1 MGFLSPLLLLLGLA
15 AAVPLILHLFQRQQG
30 PRVVFPALRYLRRA
44 EKEHARRIK
53 LRQLLLLALRVAMLL
68 LLALAAARPF
78 FRHGGGGHEPTAVVI
93 ILDNSLST
101 GLVMGERRVLDALKD
116 RALETLERAGPDD
129 RFWLIRAATPWEA
142 AVPGDAAATAQRVRE
157 TEVASAAADL
167 NGALARA
174 RALLAAGAE
183 GRAAE
188 IHVLTD
194 LQASAFPGTAPAAGT
209 DAPPVMVWAPGGEPP
224 ANAAIAAVEIG
235 GGLAPRAGERSM
247 ISVEIAGS
255 RAEEDSVVVRLA
267 LDGRMT
273 AADHAAVPG
282 TAQIPL
288 PARSA
293 GIVSG
298 WVEIDPDALR
308 GDDRRYFVLRVE
320 PPPVVRT
327 TQPLPFVDE
336 ALAVLANAGRIRL
349 EGRGAGSGA
358 ADIVIAPAA
367 IGADAVRSERT
378 VVVLPPT
385 SPLELPAVNN
395 RLAQAGI
402 PWRYARVEGAGEAR
416 FAPVEEG
423 DELLRAL
430 EDVRLQQVYRLERT
444 GPTPSAGGDGAAPAA
459 LDSTLLRLRDGST
472 WAVRGELPGTKGRY
486 VLLASPLTLE
496 ASTLPSSAAMLPL
509 LDRMLGAWAAAEP
522 ARSHVAPGEPVVL
535 PSLAD
540 AVERPD
546 GVRDPVEGGSRYR
559 APAQPGVYRV
569 LAGDRLVDA
578 FAVNPPAIES
588 DLARLDRRQ
597 LTAMLDGWRVR
608 VTDDADDWLRLIYHR
623 RLGREVWRPL
633 LLLAL
638 ALLLVEG
645 LVAAAGRARAARPAG
660 QAATRPVPRGDEKVP
675 AGHAAP
681 AAAGTAVSDHRR
693 SGAN

>member
-1 MGFLSPLLLLLGLA
+1 LLLLGLA

-53 LRQLLLLALRVAMLL
+53 LRQLLLLALRMTMLL

-78 FRHGGGGHEPTAVVI
+78 FRHGGGGHEPTAAVI

-101 GLVMGERRVLDALKD
+101 GLVMGERRELDPLKD
-116 RALETLERAGPDD
+116 RALETLERAGPADPI
-129 RFWLIRAATPWEA
+129 WLIRAPTPCEA
-142 AVPGDAAATAQRVRE
+142 AGPGGAAATEPRVIE

-327 TQPLPFVDE
+327 T
-336 ALAVLANAGRIRL
+336 
-349 EGRGAGSGA
+349 
-358 ADIVIAPAA
+358 
-367 IGADAVRSERT
+367 
-378 VVVLPPT
+378 
-385 SPLELPAVNN
+385 
-395 RLAQAGI
+395 
-402 PWRYARVEGAGEAR
+402 
-416 FAPVEEG
+416 
-423 DELLRAL
+423 
-430 EDVRLQQVYRLERT
+430 
-444 GPTPSAGGDGAAPAA
+444 
-459 LDSTLLRLRDGST
+459 
-472 WAVRGELPGTKGRY
+472 
-486 VLLASPLTLE
+486 
-496 ASTLPSSAAMLPL
+496 
-509 LDRMLGAWAAAEP
+509 
-522 ARSHVAPGEPVVL
+522 
-535 PSLAD
+535 
-540 AVERPD
+540 
-546 GVRDPVEGGSRYR
+546 
-559 APAQPGVYRV
+559 
-569 LAGDRLVDA
+569 
-578 FAVNPPAIES
+578 
-588 DLARLDRRQ
+588 
-597 LTAMLDGWRVR
+597 
-608 VTDDADDWLRLIYHR
+608 
-623 RLGREVWRPL
+623 
-633 LLLAL
+633 
-638 ALLLVEG
+638 
-645 LVAAAGRARAARPAG
+645 
-660 QAATRPVPRGDEKVP
+660 
-675 AGHAAP
+675 
-681 AAAGTAVSDHRR
+681 
-693 SGAN
+693 

>member
-1 MGFLSPLLLLLGLA
+1 MGFLSPFLLLLGLA

-44 EKEHARRIK
+44 EKENARRIK
-53 LRQLLLLALRVAMLL
+53 LRQLLLLALRMAMLI

-78 FRHGGGGHEPTAVVI
+78 FRRGGGGHEPTAVAI

-101 GLVMGERRVLDALKD
+101 GLVMGERRVIDELKD
-116 RALETLERAGPDD
+116 RALETLERAGSDD

-142 AVPGDAAATAQRVRE
+142 AVPGDAATTAQRVRE

-174 RALLAAGAE
+174 RALLNAGAE

-188 IHVLTD
+188 IHLLTD
-194 LQASAFPGTAPAAGT
+194 LQASAFPGDAPAPGT
-209 DAPPVMVWAPGGEPP
+209 NPPPVLVWTPDGDPP
-224 ANAAIAAVEIG
+224 PNAAVTAIEIG
-235 GGLAPRAGERSM
+235 GGLPPRAGERSS

-255 RAEEDSVVVRLA
+255 RGEDSATVRLA

-293 GIVSG
+293 GIVPG
-298 WVEIDPDALR
+298 WVELDPDALR
-308 GDDRRYFVLRVE
+308 GDDRRHFVVRVQ
-320 PPPVVRT
+320 PPPVVRS

-336 ALAVLANAGRIRL
+336 ALAVLAGAGRIRL
-349 EGRGAGSGA
+349 AGQGAGDA
-358 ADIVIAPAA
+358 EIVIAPAA
-367 IGADAVRSERT
+367 IGADAVRGERT

-402 PWRYARVEGAGEAR
+402 PWRYARVDDAGEAR
-416 FAPVEEG
+416 FAPVEDG

-430 EDVRLQQVYRLERT
+430 ESIRIQQVYRLERAA
-444 GPTPSAGGDGAAPAA
+444 GPAPAPQGEGAAASR
-459 LDSTLLRLRDGST
+459 DSTLLRLRDGAA
-472 WAVRGELPGTKGRY
+472 WAVRGELAGSNGRY
-486 VLLASPLTLE
+486 VLLASPLSLE

-509 LDRMLGAWAAAEP
+509 LDRVLGAWAAAEP
-522 ARSHVAPGEPVVL
+522 ARAHVAPGDAVVL

-546 GVRDPVEGGSRYR
+546 GVRDPVEGGARYR
-559 APAQPGVYRV
+559 APALPGIYRV
-569 LAGDRLVDA
+569 LAGDRIVDA
-578 FAVNPPAIES
+578 FAVNPPAVES
-588 DLARLDRRQ
+588 DLTRYERRQ
-597 LTAMLDGWRVR
+597 LTAALDGWRVR
-608 VTDDADDWLRLIYHR
+608 VSDDAGDWLRMIYQR

-638 ALLLVEG
+638 ALLLVET
-645 LVAAAGRARAARPAG
+645 LVAAAGRARATRPAG
-660 QAATRPVPRGDEKVP
+660 KAPAPVGATKVA
-675 AGHAAP
+675 AGHSAP
-681 AAAGTAVSDHRR
+681 AAAGAGFAENRPGTP
-693 SGAN
+693 

>member
-1 MGFLSPLLLLLGLA
+1 MGFLSPFLLLLGLA

-30 PRVVFPALRYLRRA
+30 PRMVFPALRYLRRA

-53 LRQLLLLALRVAMLL
+53 LRQLLLLALRMAMLL

-93 ILDNSLST
+93 VLDNSLST
-101 GLVMGERRVLDALKD
+101 GLVRGERRVLDELKD
-116 RALETLERAGPDD
+116 RALETLERAGADD

-142 AVPGDAAATAQRVRE
+142 AVPGDAAATAQRVRD
-157 TEVASAAADL
+157 TEVASSSADL
-167 NGALARA
+167 NAALARA

-188 IHVLTD
+188 IHLLTD
-194 LQASAFPGTAPAAGT
+194 LQASAFPGAAPTAGT
-209 DAPPVMVWAPGGEPP
+209 DPPPVMVWAPDGEPP
-224 ANAAIAAVEIG
+224 ANATVAAVEVG
-235 GGLAPRAGERSM
+235 GGLPPRAGERSS
-247 ISVEIAGS
+247 ISVELAGS
-255 RAEEDSVVVRLA
+255 RDEDSVVVRMA

-273 AADHAAVPG
+273 AADHAPVPG
-282 TAQIPL
+282 IAQIPL

-293 GIVSG
+293 GIVPG
-298 WVEIDPDALR
+298 WVELDPDALR
-308 GDDRRYFVLRVE
+308 GDDRRYFVMRVE
-320 PPPVVRT
+320 PPPVIRSM
-327 TQPLPFVDE
+327 QPMPFVDE

-349 EGRGAGSGA
+349 EDRGAA
-358 ADIVIAPAA
+358 ASDVDIVIAPAA
-367 IGADAVRSERT
+367 VGADAVRSERT
-378 VVVLPPT
+378 VVVTPPT

-402 PWRYARVEGAGEAR
+402 PWRYARVEGEGEGR
-416 FAPVEEG
+416 FASVEDG

-430 EDVRLQQVYRLERT
+430 ESIRIQQVYRLERT
-444 GPTPSAGGDGAAPAA
+444 GPAPATNGEGPAPAA
-459 LDSTLLRLRDGST
+459 LDSTLLRLRDGSA
-472 WAVRGELPGTKGRY
+472 WAVRGELPGAMGRY

-509 LDRMLGAWAAAEP
+509 LDRILGAWAAAEP
-522 ARSHVAPGEPVVL
+522 ARSHVAPGEAVVL

-546 GVRDPVEGGSRYR
+546 GVREPVEGGSRYR

-578 FAVNPPAIES
+578 FAVNPPALES
-588 DLARLDRRQ
+588 DLARLERRQ
-597 LTAMLDGWRVR
+597 LDAMLDGWRIR
-608 VTDDADDWLRLIYHR
+608 ITDDAGDWLRMIYHR

-645 LVAAAGRARAARPAG
+645 LVAAAGRARPARPAG
-660 QAATRPVPRGDEKVP
+660 GTASKAPAPRGAAKVP

-681 AAAGTAVSDHRR
+681 AAAGTGFPEDRR
-693 SGAN
+693 PGVR

>member
-1 MGFLSPLLLLLGLA
+1 MGFLSPFLLLLGLA

-53 LRQLLLLALRVAMLL
+53 LRQLLLLALRMAMLV

-101 GLVMGERRVLDALKD
+101 GLVLGERRVLDELKA
-116 RALETLERAGPDD
+116 RALETLERAGSDD

-142 AVPGDAAATAQRVRE
+142 AVPGDAASTAQRVRE
-157 TEVASAAADL
+157 TEVASASADL

-188 IHVLTD
+188 IHLLTD
-194 LQASAFPGTAPAAGT
+194 LQASAFPGTAPAAGV
-209 DAPPVMVWAPGGEPP
+209 DPPPILVWTPDGEPP
-224 ANAAIAAVEIG
+224 ANATIADVEVG
-235 GGLAPRAGERSM
+235 GGLPPRAGERSM
-247 ISVEIAGS
+247 IGVEIAGR
-255 RAEEDSVVVRLA
+255 RAEDSVVVRLA

-273 AADHAAVPG
+273 AADHAPVPG
-282 TAQIPL
+282 VAQIPL

-293 GIVSG
+293 GIVPG
-298 WVEIDPDALR
+298 WVELDPDALR
-308 GDDRRYFVLRVE
+308 GDDRRHFVLRVE
-320 PPPVVRT
+320 PPPVIRS

-349 EGRGAGSGA
+349 ADRGAASD

-367 IGADAVRSERT
+367 VGADAVRSERT

-385 SPLELPAVNN
+385 SPLELPAVNT

-402 PWRYARVEGAGEAR
+402 PWRYARVDGEGEAR
-416 FAPVEEG
+416 FAPVEDG

-430 EDVRLQQVYRLERT
+430 EGIRIQQVYRLERT
-444 GPTPSAGGDGAAPAA
+444 GPAPASSGESPAPAA
-459 LDSTLLRLRDGST
+459 LDSTLLRLRDGAA
-472 WAVRGELPGTKGRY
+472 WAVRGELPGTMGRY
-486 VLLASPLTLE
+486 VLLASPLSLE

-509 LDRMLGAWAAAEP
+509 LDRVLGAWAAAEP
-522 ARSHVAPGEPVVL
+522 ARSHVTPGEAVVL

-559 APAQPGVYRV
+559 APAQPGIYRV

-578 FAVNPPAIES
+578 FAVNPPAVES
-588 DLARLDRRQ
+588 DLARLERRQ
-597 LTAMLDGWRVR
+597 LNAMLDGWRVR
-608 VTDDADDWLRLIYHR
+608 ITDDAGDWLRMIYQR

-645 LVAAAGRARAARPAG
+645 LVAAAGRVRAARPAERTAG
-660 QAATRPVPRGDEKVP
+660 RAPATGGPAKVP

-681 AAAGTAVSDHRR
+681 AAAGAAFSGDRR
-693 SGAN
+693 PGVR